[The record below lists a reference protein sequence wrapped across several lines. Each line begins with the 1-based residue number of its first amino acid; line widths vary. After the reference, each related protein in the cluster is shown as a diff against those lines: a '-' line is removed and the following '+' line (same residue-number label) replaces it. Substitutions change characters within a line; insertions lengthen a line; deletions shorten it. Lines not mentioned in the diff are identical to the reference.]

1 MNAVV
6 QPAPAPVAREP
17 MDRDFIEKNQ
27 IVERYLLGKLPP
39 RGAADFERVVR
50 DNPALVEE
58 LGLPERVNK
67 VLKLLEASGQPE
79 PWQEKPKQF
88 WEKPAFTAGLGGVL
102 LVCLVGAA
110 VLGSRLSDANA
121 KIGRLETAV
130 AERPIDPATSRRTLT
145 VIPSRTGAPKR
156 AMFTIGNGGAELVEM
171 KTDLSWSNARAFRI
185 GIERTDQGTVAVLHN
200 VLKDSNGNL
209 RLSLNSAA
217 FGPGTYDVTI
227 EGLDWRGQAS
237 PAAWAAF
244 EVAGKRPR

>member
-6 QPAPAPVAREP
+6 QPAPAPAAREP
-17 MDRDFIEKNQ
+17 MDREFIEKNQ

-67 VLKLLEASGQPE
+67 ALKLLEASGQPE

-102 LVCLVGAA
+102 LVSLVGVA
-110 VLGSRLSDANA
+110 VLGSRLSDANR
-121 KIGRLETAV
+121 KIERLEATV

-145 VIPSRTGAPKR
+145 VLPSRTGAPKR
-156 AMFTIGNGGAELVEM
+156 AMFTIGGEGAELVEM

-185 GIERTDQGTVAVLHN
+185 GIERADQGTVAVLHN
-200 VLKDSNGNL
+200 VLKDSNGNV
-209 RLSLNSAA
+209 RIALNSAA